1 MKDRNLNRSWRNQV
15 ERQSRRWKKAERQR
29 HDWLLQTIHLGTLG
43 LVFVIP
49 VIAGAYLG
57 RWLDQQAEGYSITWT
72 TSLIIIGVA
81 LGAFNVYHQLQE

>member
-1 MKDRNLNRSWRNQV
+1 MKEHGRDQRWRNQV
-15 ERQSRRWKKAERQR
+15 ERQSRRWKKAEHER
-29 HDWLLQTIHLGTLG
+29 HDWLLQTVHLGTLG
-43 LVFVIP
+43 LVFVVP

-81 LGAFNVYHQLQE
+81 IGAYNVYHQVQE